1 MFLAVEPID
10 TKKSAKNIKAI
21 VDNTFTKFS
30 IKSLVVKIVTDNGSN
45 MLRMDFLH
53 NLINDNEEKE
63 LVDDH

>member
-45 MLRMDFLH
+45 MLRMGFLH